1 MTVASAAVG
10 IISMQSKSV
19 SAASTPAR
27 TEEGISFSAGW
38 DIYETK
44 DVIATVPKTYEAIIN
59 LPTTFAARAGII
71 VGNYKNATTP
81 CFNFEL
87 QWGSNICFPKL
98 HFDLVG
104 ADGSQPNAYTI
115 SFSKVD
121 VRSDKYVHLVAV
133 LDSENRKAHCYL
145 NGELKQTVDVTAAAV
160 FGNFDYEVNVPTLIG
175 GDRRGDNA
183 QYFKVKLKQLNFIQT

>member
-1 MTVASAAVG
+1 MMTFSLSRFKRVAITLLACMTVASAALGIVG
-10 IISMQSKSV
+10 MQSKA
-19 SAASTPAR
+19 SAATNTPSR
-27 TEEGISFSAGW
+27 TEEGLSFSAGW

-59 LPTTFAARAGII
+59 LPTSFASRAGII

-87 QWGSNICFPKL
+87 QWGSNVCFPKL

-115 SFSKVD
+115 SFTKVD
-121 VRSDKYVHLVAV
+121 VRSDEYIHLVAV
-133 LDSENRKAHCYL
+133 LDAENRQAHCYV
-145 NGELKQTVDVTAAAV
+145 NGELKQTVNVTAGEV
-160 FGNFDYEVNVPTLIG
+160 FGNF
-175 GDRRGDNA
+175 
-183 QYFKVKLKQLNFIQT
+183 